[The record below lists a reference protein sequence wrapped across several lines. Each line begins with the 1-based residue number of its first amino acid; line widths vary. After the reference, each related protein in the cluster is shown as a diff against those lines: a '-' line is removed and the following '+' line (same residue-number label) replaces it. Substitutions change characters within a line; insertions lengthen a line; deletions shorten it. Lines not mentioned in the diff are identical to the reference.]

1 MQTSWS
7 LKAAAQSAYIPK
19 RHVDLL
25 DQLSVYAWRLCLQR
39 DSEMLIN
46 LAQLQYA
53 ELVIAASAML
63 TAAADGGINDRAKVS
78 GELNR
83 L

>member
-1 MQTSWS
+1 
-7 LKAAAQSAYIPK
+7 
-19 RHVDLL
+19 
-25 DQLSVYAWRLCLQR
+25 
-39 DSEMLIN
+39 MLIN